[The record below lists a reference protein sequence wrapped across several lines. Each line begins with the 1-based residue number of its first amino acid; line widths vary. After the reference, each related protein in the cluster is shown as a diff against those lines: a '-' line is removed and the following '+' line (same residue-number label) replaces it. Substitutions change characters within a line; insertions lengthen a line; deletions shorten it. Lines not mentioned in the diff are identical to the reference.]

1 VVMRV
6 KLGRLL
12 FLVGLL
18 AFLTCMAPILGARNG
33 VAQGEVTV
41 GIDAD
46 PAGNTATSLGA
57 IDSCIAVKK
66 GDTFEID
73 LFVTG
78 VDNLLAWETYFS
90 FDGDVVNVTDRN
102 VQMFLAAGAGSEAW
116 DASDPLPS
124 AGGLY
129 RLGAIDL
136 AKPPATHN
144 GSGVLAR
151 LTLKA
156 VGAGLSP
163 AMLTTLDAN
172 NDGKIDLGPQ
182 VSGIGAKPIGDTN
195 GDGFFDG
202 PLLGAQIA
210 VDRDCPAEATRTPVA
225 TITPPTLSPT
235 GETPSA
241 ASVTPTAILTT
252 TAQTASPTPRTTAS
266 PGAVASPT
274 PLSTVTPSED
284 GGTDWTS
291 GGFIV
296 VYVVAGAV
304 AALLLGGG
312 AFLAMTRRRS
322 P

>member
-1 VVMRV
+1 
-6 KLGRLL
+6 
-12 FLVGLL
+12 
-18 AFLTCMAPILGARNG
+18 MAPILGARHG
-33 VAQGEVTV
+33 VAQGEVTM

-46 PAGNTATSLGA
+46 PAGNTATSLGT

-73 LFVTG
+73 LFATG
-78 VDNLLAWETYFS
+78 VDNLLAWEIYFS
-90 FDGDVVNVTDRN
+90 FDGDVVNVTDRD
-102 VQMFLAAGAGSEAW
+102 VQMFLAASAGSEAW

-129 RLGAIDL
+129 RVGAIDL
-136 AKPPATHN
+136 AKPPATHS

-172 NDGKIDLGPQ
+172 SDGKIDLGPSL
-182 VSGIGAKPIGDTN
+182 SGVGAKAIGDSN
-195 GDGFFDG
+195 ADGFFDG
-202 PLLGAQIA
+202 PLLGTQIA
-210 VDRDCPAEATRTPVA
+210 VDRDCPTETTRTPVA
-225 TITPPTLSPT
+225 TPI

-241 ASVTPTAILTT
+241 ASVTSTATITT

-266 PGAVASPT
+266 PSTAASPT
-274 PLSTVTPSED
+274 PLSTATPSED

-291 GGFIV
+291 GGLIV
-296 VYVVAGAV
+296 VYVVVGAV
-304 AALLLGGG
+304 VALLLGGG
-312 AFLAMTRRRS
+312 AFLAMTRRRN